1 MNIFSN
7 KMEMHKKI
15 KMQKAEIDQ
24 LKTEVN
30 QHLATIDKL
39 KEQVDK
45 VAKENRTY
53 EEKYVNT
60 KLECGFCYAILQ
72 KEFHFC
78 PKCGKKIEKTGVP
91 AVEQKNKNI
100 FQTENDGKYMLIN
113 QYNGFDDKQI
123 VIPSSINGKPVI
135 GIWNGVFEKCTSLE
149 EVIFEEGCKYIG
161 KRVFA
166 GCTNLKKV
174 RLPKSL
180 IEIGDE
186 AFSGCAIEEMA
197 VPPNVTVIGTYA
209 FFSRHLR
216 KIILPDGL
224 KYISDGMLSNT
235 SIEEIDIPQSVV
247 HIGYNAFKDTRLK
260 EMELPHHL
268 YSIGKYAFDIPDLEK
283 ITIHSNVEI
292 ISRDIFGNAT
302 KPIICCSAGSKA
314 HLYARKY
321 GMSCSEIKSQP
332 KREVQVCASS
342 IILVLGSFSKTAS
355 ISDLYRLIGINKA
368 ATWSWNVKRWNQL
381 DINKIMDMNDA
392 LQLKN
397 ILQNYINMHSD
408 YSSSDVFGK
417 IQELSVCKHW
427 GDSDV

>member
-1 MNIFSN
+1 
-7 KMEMHKKI
+7 MHKKI
-15 KMQKAEIDQ
+15 KMQESEIDQ
-24 LKTEVN
+24 LRTEVDR
-30 QHLATIDKL
+30 HLADIGKL
-39 KEQVDK
+39 KEKIDK
-45 VAKENRTY
+45 VVKENREY
-53 EEKYVNT
+53 EEKYVDT
-60 KLECGFCYAILQ
+60 KLECAFCYTILQ

-78 PKCGKKIEKTGVP
+78 PKCGKKIEKTRVP
-91 AVEQKNKNI
+91 AAEQKNKNI
-100 FQTENDGKYMLIN
+100 FQTEIDGNYVLIT

-123 VIPSSINGKPVI
+123 VIPASINGKSVI

-180 IEIGDE
+180 IEIGDG
-186 AFSGCAIEEMA
+186 AFSDCAIEEMA
-197 VPPNVTVIGTYA
+197 VSPNVTVIGTYA
-209 FFSRHLR
+209 FSSRHLQ

-224 KYISDGMLSNT
+224 KYISNGMLSST
-235 SIEEIDIPQSVV
+235 SIKEIDIPQSVV
-247 HIGYNAFKDTRLK
+247 HIGYYAFQNTRLK
-260 EMELPHHL
+260 EIELPHNL
-268 YSIGKYAFDIPDLEK
+268 YSIGKYAFDIPGLEK

-321 GMSCSEIKSQP
+321 GMGCSEIQPQP
-332 KREVQVCASS
+332 KRGVHVCASS
-342 IILVLGSFSKTAS
+342 IILVLGSVSKTVS
-355 ISDLYRLIGINKA
+355 LSDLYRLLGINKA
-368 ATWSWNVKRWNQL
+368 ATWSWNVERWNRL
-381 DINKIMDMNDA
+381 DINKTMDINDA
-392 LQLKN
+392 MQLKN
-397 ILQNYINMHSD
+397 ILQNYISLHGD
-408 YSSSDVFGK
+408 YSRSDVFGK